1 MKKCRVENAEC
12 RIQNSPLRTPH
23 LNYERPDR
31 TNPLPRRSFSEGG
44 SRTIMN
50 PQIEQIQP
58 DIFAKL
64 SSEPYFAAISLFQIR
79 KERYQSEIDEV
90 LSSATFDPGQSGKL
104 PGATIEVLM
113 PTIKT
118 NLVNAPGPVVTLEQ
132 RLTVKENPSINLA
145 LDSNNDPL
153 GVNLTAEEIAVE
165 ILQTLHQFYLG
176 GICQALY
183 PAPEAI
189 VPNSKFPGL
198 VSYDVVLQATFNLT
212 PPARTGCPL
221 PPTDESLTL
230 TFAPP
235 ASDPEAAI
243 YYTTDGSFPG
253 PGNASATSY
262 TVPFAVASG
271 TVIRWAAYISGKL
284 GSSTGMAT
292 VT

>member
-1 MKKCRVENAEC
+1 
-12 RIQNSPLRTPH
+12 
-23 LNYERPDR
+23 
-31 TNPLPRRSFSEGG
+31 
-44 SRTIMN
+44 MN

-64 SSEPYFAAISLFQIR
+64 ASEPYFAAISLFQIR
-79 KERYQSEIDEV
+79 KERYQSEIEEA

-113 PTIKT
+113 PLIKT
-118 NLVNAPGPVVTLEQ
+118 NLANAPGPVVTLEQ
-132 RLTVKENPSINLA
+132 RLMVKENPQINLA
-145 LDSNNDPL
+145 AG

-189 VPNSKFPGL
+189 VPNGRFPGL
-198 VSYDVVLQATFNLT
+198 VAYDVILQATFNLT
-212 PPARTGCPL
+212 PPGRAGCP
-221 PPTDESLTL
+221 PPPAEGPPLTL
-230 TFAPP
+230 TFSAPAGDP
-235 ASDPEAAI
+235 AAAV

-253 PGNASATSY
+253 PGNAAAVSY
-262 TVPFAVASG
+262 AVPFAVSSG
-271 TVIRWAAYISGKL
+271 TVVRWAAYAANKL

-292 VT
+292 IT

>member
-1 MKKCRVENAEC
+1 
-12 RIQNSPLRTPH
+12 
-23 LNYERPDR
+23 
-31 TNPLPRRSFSEGG
+31 
-44 SRTIMN
+44 MN

-58 DIFAKL
+58 DIFNKL
-64 SSEPYFAAISLFQIR
+64 ASEPYFAAISLFQIR
-79 KERYQSEIDEV
+79 RERFQSEIDEA

-132 RLTVKENPSINLA
+132 RLIVKENPAINLA
-145 LDSNNDPL
+145 AG

-189 VPNSKFPGL
+189 VSNGGFPDL
-198 VSYDVVLQATFNLT
+198 VAYDVVLRATFNLT
-212 PPARTGCPL
+212 PPERTGCPL
-221 PPTDESLTL
+221 PPTEAGLTL
-230 TFAPP
+230 TFTPP
-235 ASDPEAAI
+235 ASDPDATI

-253 PGNASATSY
+253 PGNASAVSY
-262 TVPFAVASG
+262 TVPFTVAGG
-271 TVIRWAAYISGKL
+271 TIVRWAAYLAGKL

-292 VT
+292 IT

>member
-1 MKKCRVENAEC
+1 
-12 RIQNSPLRTPH
+12 
-23 LNYERPDR
+23 
-31 TNPLPRRSFSEGG
+31 
-44 SRTIMN
+44 MN

-58 DIFAKL
+58 DVFAKL
-64 SSEPYFAAISLFQIR
+64 AGEPFFAAISLFQIR
-79 KERYQSEIDEV
+79 RARYQSEIDEA
-90 LSSATFDPGQSGKL
+90 LSSATFDPGQAGKL

-113 PTIKT
+113 PLIKT

-145 LDSNNDPL
+145 EG

-189 VPNSKFPGL
+189 LPNPHFPGL
-198 VSYDVVLQATFNLT
+198 VAYDVILQATFNLT

-221 PPTDESLTL
+221 PPAESGLVL
-230 TFAPP
+230 TFSALATDPG
-235 ASDPEAAI
+235 ASI
-243 YYTTDGSFPG
+243 YTTIDGSFPG
-253 PGNASATSY
+253 PGNAAAVLY
-262 TVPFAVASG
+262 TAPFAVASG
-271 TVIRWAAYISGKL
+271 TIIRWAAYAPGKL